1 MRARLAA
8 IAAAV
13 LVAAVA
19 FSNLDLL
26 SGRTT
31 PFFRDLG
38 TTQRPA
44 RAEYARIGAA
54 RLLPAASFGE
64 PYAGNPN
71 FLLAYPFPKSPRGL
85 GVHLL
90 LHLGIALAG
99 AYALFRRLVVAPEAA
114 LVGAL
119 AFGLSGY
126 VVSSTAFLNAATT
139 IAWIPWLLAAVV
151 AARGATGARRLL
163 AIGSVAAA
171 TALLLLAGEPA
182 LAALAVALAL
192 VLALS
197 GPRGTRLPALLA
209 LAAGGVLGAL
219 LVSPWLLEVV
229 RASAFSTRR
238 ARGFSW
244 AEFAAVGFHP
254 ARLLETPF
262 PGVFGDPTRLV
273 AGGFWGFAFTQ
284 GNGPYL
290 VSLHLGVLPLALA
303 LLFALSARRGEAR
316 VFLAA
321 GALAFLLS
329 LAPWI
334 PGARTVYEHLK
345 PLHVLRYPVKA
356 FLVATLAVAALAA
369 YGADRLL
376 LSESL
381 PAFRR
386 RAAWALTLAAASL
399 ALVALLFHLEP
410 RATEGFLARAWDPA
424 WRSDPH
430 VVLAPIARRL
440 PIQAAGSAALLLV
453 LAILLRRGAADA
465 RGRALLL
472 AAVAAELLLACRTL
486 LPRVPAEWYD
496 TPSPLVSRA
505 AALGGRVF
513 ERTGKD
519 LDAVRRGLFGRVPA
533 DDLRAVALAQARQ
546 GWALTGAPHG
556 LRYAYDQ
563 DPDGSYTPLNRIA
576 ADVVVSRDWPRRLKW
591 LRAAG
596 VAGVIAHDVPEGLPG
611 LTPVAREDR
620 IGIPTTL
627 YRVEGALPGVRRLS
641 RAIGA
646 TTMNEV
652 VATFEGAAFD
662 PGTDGVVPGAAPAGL
677 SDASVDP
684 TATARVLRD
693 APDALAI
700 ATSGASPG
708 LLHVDRSFTP
718 RVEARVNGASVRVL
732 ALDIHLIGVPVPAG
746 RARVDISLAP

>member
-1 MRARLAA
+1 VGLVA

-13 LVAAVA
+13 LVVGVA
-19 FSNLDLL
+19 LANLDLL
-26 SGRTT
+26 SGSAT

-54 RLLPAASFGE
+54 RLLPAASFGQ

-71 FLLAYPFPKSPRGL
+71 FLLAYPFPKSPRWL

-90 LHLGIALAG
+90 LHLGITLAG
-99 AYALFRRLVVAPEAA
+99 AYVLFRRLVAAPEAA

-126 VVSSTAFLNAATT
+126 VVSSAAFLNAATT
-139 IAWIPWLLAAVV
+139 IAWMPWLLAATI
-151 AARGATGARRLL
+151 AARGAEGRRRILATG
-163 AIGSVAAA
+163 GVAAV

-182 LAALAVALAL
+182 LAALAFALAL

-197 GPRGTRLPALLA
+197 GARGTRLSATLT
-209 LAAGGVLGAL
+209 LAAGAVLGAL

-229 RASAFSTRR
+229 RASAFSARR

-262 PGVFGDPTRLV
+262 PGVFGDPTLLV
-273 AGGFWGFAFTQ
+273 GGAFWGFAFTQ
-284 GNGPYL
+284 GNAPYL
-290 VSLHLGVLPLALA
+290 VSLHLGLLPLALA

-321 GALAFLLS
+321 GGLALLLS
-329 LAPWI
+329 LAPWL
-334 PGARTVYEHLK
+334 PGARAIYEYVK
-345 PLHVLRYPVKA
+345 PLHMLRYPVKA

-376 LSESL
+376 VSESL
-381 PAFRR
+381 PRFRR
-386 RAAWALTLAAASL
+386 RAAWALTLTAAAL
-399 ALVALLFHLEP
+399 ALVALLLHLEP

-430 VVLAPIARRL
+430 LVLAPVARRL
-440 PIQAAGSAALLLV
+440 PVQAAGAAALLLV
-453 LAILLRRGAADA
+453 LALLLNRGAADA
-465 RGRALLL
+465 RGRALLV
-472 AAVAAELLLACRTL
+472 AAVAAELVVANRGL
-486 LPRVPAEWYD
+486 LPRVPSEWYD
-496 TPSPLVSRA
+496 APSPLVVQA
-505 AALGGRVF
+505 ARLGGRVF

-576 ADVVVSRDWPRRLKW
+576 ADVVVSRDWARRLKW

-596 VAGVIAHDVPEGLPG
+596 VAGVIAHDVPEGLQG

-620 IGIPTTL
+620 IGIPATL
-627 YRVEGALPGVRRLS
+627 FRVEGALPGVRRLS
-641 RAIGA
+641 RVFGA
-646 TTMNEV
+646 MSINET
-652 VATFEGAAFD
+652 VATFERADFD
-662 PGTDGVVPGAAPAGL
+662 PRTDGVVAGGPPRGL
-677 SDASVDP
+677 SGGSVDP
-684 TATARVLRD
+684 SATARVLRD

-700 ATSGASPG
+700 VTSGASPA

-718 RVEARVNGASVRVL
+718 RVAACVNGASVRVF
-732 ALDIHLIGVPVPAG
+732 ALDLHLIGVPVPAA